1 MVKYPL
7 FKLMRLEKS
16 HLHGYFNNI
25 HFILCSVKKN
35 HFTIFSYM
43 IQVIHTKIYLISFML
58 WIGVSK

>member
-25 HFILCSVKKN
+25 HFILCSVKKKPFHN
-35 HFTIFSYM
+35 IFLHDPSYP
-43 IQVIHTKIYLISFML
+43 YENLSY
-58 WIGVSK
+58 